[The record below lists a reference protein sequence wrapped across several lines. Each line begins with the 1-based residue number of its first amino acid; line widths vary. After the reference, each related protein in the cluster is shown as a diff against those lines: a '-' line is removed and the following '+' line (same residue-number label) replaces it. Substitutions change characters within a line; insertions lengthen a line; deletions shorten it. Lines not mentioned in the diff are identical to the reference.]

1 MCSMSRPSIS
11 KSAVTSASSPRRV
24 ELVDDGKGM
33 LIFSKLISSSKVL
46 IQSGLFKVIVIVLPS
61 NWLSK
66 RDTKLKIHWHEN

>member
-24 ELVDDGKGM
+24 ELVDDGKGT
-33 LIFSKLISSSKVL
+33 LIFSKLIS
-46 IQSGLFKVIVIVLPS
+46 KVIVFVLPS